1 MSSSNRDEPGVI
13 GEIGT
18 ILGKHGV
25 NIANFAL
32 GRNDGHAIGV
42 VIVDE
47 TAPIPEVVLE
57 ELRRAKAIQSARL
70 VRV

>member
-1 MSSSNRDEPGVI
+1 
-13 GEIGT
+13 
-18 ILGKHGV
+18 V

-32 GRNDGHAIGV
+32 GRNGGHAIGV

-47 TAPIPEVVLE
+47 TAPIPEVVLD